1 MTLML
6 NLAKKIIKALRSRND
21 DGGLNKF
28 RASSDASR
36 LIDEMKAAR
45 SLEPRGQ

>member
-6 NLAKKIIKALRSRND
+6 NLAKKIIKALKSRND

-28 RASSDASR
+28 RESSDGSR
-36 LIDEMKAAR
+36 LIDESSEVA
-45 SLEPRGQ
+45 

>member
-21 DGGLNKF
+21 DGGLNEF
-28 RASSDASR
+28 
-36 LIDEMKAAR
+36 
-45 SLEPRGQ
+45 PRKLGRIKTH